1 MPCNCYHCHQYLP
14 HPRFDHWVVPG
25 IRAGVVCDHCGRHFE
40 VWKGE
45 LWFVKETKKQI
56 IINKVNLNILI
67 ISY

>member
-25 IRAGVVCDHCGRHFE
+25 IRAGVVCDHCGGHFE

-45 LWFVKETKKQI
+45 L
-56 IINKVNLNILI
+56 
-67 ISY
+67 